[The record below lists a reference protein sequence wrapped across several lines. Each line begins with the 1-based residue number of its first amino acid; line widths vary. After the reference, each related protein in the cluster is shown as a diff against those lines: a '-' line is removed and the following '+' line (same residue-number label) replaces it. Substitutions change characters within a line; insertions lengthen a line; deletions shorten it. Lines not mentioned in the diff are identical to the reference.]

1 MVVKE
6 VNAEGKPTVNSN
18 GVPLFKNK
26 MTKLDQKLDNEVV
39 YEFGGPVGVVAMMLG
54 FPCLMYY
61 FWVCLEY
68 HQGKIITPASYT
80 KDGIIQFVLE
90 EIVAKVKLG
99 AAPTLIAAKIYLG
112 FVFYSAVMAYIMPG
126 PVVEGLPLP
135 SLNGQRVSERFCHFF
150 EFLFIEAN
158 PFLVLNSSSTFVMVC
173 HHGTLPWLFLL
184 SFTLLVS
191 SV

>member
-6 VNAEGKPTVNSN
+6 VNAQGKPAVNSN

-26 MTKLDQKLDNEVV
+26 MTKLDEKLDNEVV
-39 YEFGGPVGVVAMMLG
+39 YEFGGPVGVVGMMLG

-135 SLNGQRVSERFCHFF
+135 SLNGGRVSERFCHFI
-150 EFLFIEAN
+150 LFIELI
-158 PFLVLNSSSTFVMVC
+158 PFWC
-173 HHGTLPWLFLL
+173 
-184 SFTLLVS
+184 
-191 SV
+191 